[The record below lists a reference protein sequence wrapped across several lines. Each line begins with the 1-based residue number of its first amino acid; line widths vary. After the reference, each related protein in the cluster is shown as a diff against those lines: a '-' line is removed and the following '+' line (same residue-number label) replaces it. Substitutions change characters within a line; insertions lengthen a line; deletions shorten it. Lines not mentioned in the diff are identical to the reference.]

1 MTGTL
6 ARALG
11 DPSLTVA
18 YWVREGRA
26 YADADGSPVT
36 VLGRD
41 GADHDGADPEGGR
54 AVTLV
59 AQGSDPIAALI
70 HDPVLRRQPALLAS
84 VTRASL
90 LVLENARLRA
100 EVSIQLA
107 EVRRSRAGSSRL
119 EITDRQRMERDLRD
133 GAPGSAGGLA
143 LRPPWLA
150 RPGGQRKPPP
160 AESWWP
166 SPWKN

>member
-6 ARALG
+6 ARVLG

-18 YWVREGRA
+18 YWVREGGG

-36 VLGRD
+36 VPGRD

-107 EVRRSRAGSSRL
+107 EVRRSRARII
-119 EITDRQRMERDLRD
+119 EAADTERQRIERDLHD
-133 GAPGSAGGLA
+133 GAQQRLVALA
-143 LRPPWLA
+143 LRLTLA
-150 RPGGQRKPPP
+150 QRSPAASASLPG
-160 AESWWP
+160 ESWWP